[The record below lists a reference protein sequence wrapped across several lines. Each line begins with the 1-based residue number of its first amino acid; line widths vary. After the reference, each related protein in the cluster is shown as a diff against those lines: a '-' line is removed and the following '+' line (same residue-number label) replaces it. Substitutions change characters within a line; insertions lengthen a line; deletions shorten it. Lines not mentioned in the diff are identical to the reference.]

1 MHQFPT
7 IIEGVNE
14 QERVRVRDRERTP
27 ENGIGW
33 TAKFVEV
40 NAIAN

>member
-27 ENGIGW
+27 ENEIGW
-33 TAKFVEV
+33 KAKFVEV